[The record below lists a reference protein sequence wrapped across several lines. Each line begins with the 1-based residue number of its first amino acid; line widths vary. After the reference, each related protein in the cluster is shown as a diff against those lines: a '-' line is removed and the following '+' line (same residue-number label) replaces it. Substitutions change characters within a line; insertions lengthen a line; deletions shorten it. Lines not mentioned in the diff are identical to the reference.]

1 MHYTSVSIKNFRSIV
16 DSGEIPLGPVTLL
29 VGRNNSG
36 KSTIVRALYLSQE
49 GAPQEDSD
57 VRVGA
62 EEFEIDLKLGEWSR
76 LARLV
81 GGEAPIDPGSTVR
94 LLGYGGSQ
102 VRARLLDGDK
112 FQHAR
117 LAGNVEPN
125 NAIYPVLATRRQP
138 RYEEQV
144 RRDSAITVS
153 PTDSNLVSRVMA
165 LATSEIPEAR
175 AFRTA
180 CRDVLGVNLNILTNE
195 HGQQRLGVQIDRFT
209 EIPLSAMGAGITSAL
224 NLLLSLSSSQNKLF
238 LIEEPENDLHP
249 QALKALLDLVVSA
262 ARTNQFVISTHSSIV
277 MAKLGSVPGAVV
289 VHSKSD
295 GKVPPVSTYDVVS
308 SPADRLSVMQ
318 DLGYELADLDLG
330 EGWLI
335 FEESS
340 AERLAREFLIPWFA
354 PRLLRLRTLAASGTS
369 RLEPIMQDYL
379 ELFLFAHLEPMY
391 RGRAWVIADGDE
403 SGVSVIENLK
413 LKFSGWPADRFINFD
428 RADFELYY
436 PPLFK
441 EEAERALSGTD
452 KRMRREAK
460 RLLLNKVL
468 GWIAEDE
475 VAAREAFSQ
484 SAAEVIDKLQAI
496 EEDLLAL
503 GRVSGGVA
511 NP

>member
-1 MHYTSVSIKNFRSIV
+1 MLFTSVSIKDFRSVV

-49 GAPQEDSD
+49 GAPQEEGD

-62 EEFEIDLKLGEWSR
+62 SQFEINLKLGPWHRFVQLGDLRIE
-76 LARLV
+76 
-81 GGEAPIDPGSTVR
+81 PGSTIRLWGKGHAVHAKLPEKGDAHVR
-94 LLGYGGSQ
+94 L
-102 VRARLLDGDK
+102 AE
-112 FQHAR
+112 
-117 LAGNVEPN
+117 NVEPR
-125 NAIYPVLATRRQP
+125 NAIYPVLATRRQS

-165 LATSEIPEAR
+165 LATSEIPESR
-175 AFRTA
+175 AFRAA
-180 CRDVLGVNLNILTNE
+180 CRDVLGINLNILTGE
-195 HGQQRLGVQIDRFT
+195 QGQQRLGVQVDRFT

-224 NLLLSLSSSQNKLF
+224 NLLLSLSSSHNKLF

-249 QALKALLDLVVSA
+249 KALKALLDLILDA
-262 ARTNQFVISTHSSIV
+262 ASTNQFIISTHSSIV
-277 MAKLGSVPGAVV
+277 LAKLGVVPGTVV

-295 GKVPPVSTYDVVS
+295 GEIPPTSTYDIID
-308 SPADRLSVMQ
+308 SPASRLSVMQ

-403 SGVSVIENLK
+403 SGVSVIDSLRR
-413 LKFSGWPADRFINFD
+413 KFRGWPPNRFINFD
-428 RADFELYY
+428 QANFESYY

-441 EEAERALSGTD
+441 EDVQRAFSQAD
-452 KRMRREAK
+452 RKKRREAK
-460 RLLLNKVL
+460 RLILNKVL
-468 GWIAEDE
+468 AWIAEDE
-475 VAAREAFSQ
+475 FAAKEAFAE
-484 SAAEVIDKLQAI
+484 SAAEVIDKLQEI
-496 EEDLLAL
+496 EKALLAL
-503 GRVSGGVA
+503 GRVRGGMTEY
-511 NP
+511 

>member
-36 KSTIVRALYLSQE
+36 KSTIIRALYLSQE
-49 GAPQEDSD
+49 GAPQEEGD
-57 VRVGA
+57 VRVGSS
-62 EEFEIDLKLGEWSR
+62 EFEIDLKVGEWSR
-76 LARLV
+76 ISRV
-81 GGEAPIDPGSTVR
+81 MGYSPIDPGSTVR
-94 LLGYGGSQ
+94 LIGKDREQ
-102 VRARLLDGDK
+102 VRARLVEGDK
-112 FQHAR
+112 PQPAR

-125 NAIYPVLATRRQP
+125 NAIYPVLATRRQS

-153 PTDSNLVSRVMA
+153 PTDSNLVSRVMT

-180 CRDVLGVNLNILTNE
+180 CRDVLGVNLNILTGE

-238 LIEEPENDLHP
+238 LIEEPESDLHP

-277 MAKLGSVPGAVV
+277 LAKLGAVPGAVV

-295 GKVPPVSTYDVVS
+295 GKVPPISTYDVVS
-308 SPADRLSVMQ
+308 SPAARLSVMQ

-354 PRLLRLRTLAASGTS
+354 PRLLRLRTLAATGTS

-403 SGVSVIENLK
+403 SGISVIEKLK
-413 LKFSGWPADRFINFD
+413 LKFSGWPSDRFINFD
-428 RADFELYY
+428 RPDFELYY
-436 PPLFK
+436 PSLFK
-441 EEAERALSGTD
+441 DDVDRALLETD
-452 KRMRREAK
+452 RRRRREAK

-468 GWIAEDE
+468 AWIAEDE
-475 VAAREAFSQ
+475 LAAREAFSQ
-484 SAAEVIDKLQAI
+484 SAGEVIDKLQAI
-496 EEDLLAL
+496 EGALLAL

-511 NP
+511 SP